1 MKIVSLLP
9 SATEIVCALG
19 LEDALVGVSHS
30 CDFPAGIMDRP
41 RVTRTSVPT
50 DASSAE
56 IDAAVRATLA
66 RGESLYQLELECLD
80 ALAPDLL
87 VTQSLCEVCAVGEG
101 QVQAALHRLPG
112 PPTVLT
118 LSPETL
124 DQVFDAIETVGRAT
138 GRAARATAVVAELRR
153 RIAHVTWAIRNV
165 TVRPRVA
172 FLEWLDPPFS
182 GGHWNPELVAL
193 AGGVDGLGT
202 AGKPSRRLSWA
213 EVVAWQPEVLCV
225 ACCGYDADRTRAELA
240 ALLAAPESAALA
252 ALPCFTAGRVHVF
265 DGVGHFS
272 RPGPRLV
279 ESLELLARA
288 LHPERFAASA
298 SNPELPTSA

>member
-30 CDFPAGIMDRP
+30 CDFPAGVMDRP
-41 RVTRTSVPT
+41 RVTRTAVPK

-56 IDAAVRATLA
+56 IDEVVRATLA

-112 PPTVLT
+112 PPAILT
-118 LSPETL
+118 LTPETL
-124 DQVFDAIETVGRAT
+124 DQVFDNIETVGQAT
-138 GRAARATAVVAELRR
+138 GCQARAAELVAELRCR
-153 RIAHVTWAIRNV
+153 VAAVAWATRDV
-165 TVRPRVA
+165 AVRPRVA

-202 AGKPSRRLSWA
+202 PGKPSRRLSWS
-213 EVVAWQPEVLCV
+213 EIVEWQPEVLCV
-225 ACCGYDADRTRAELA
+225 ACCGYDADQTRAELT
-240 ALLAAPESAALA
+240 ALLASPGSPLA
-252 ALPCFTAGRVHVF
+252 VLPCVTAGRVHVF

-279 ESLELLARA
+279 ESLELLART
-288 LHPERFAASA
+288 LHPDRFPPAALDPA
-298 SNPELPTSA
+298 QHAAV